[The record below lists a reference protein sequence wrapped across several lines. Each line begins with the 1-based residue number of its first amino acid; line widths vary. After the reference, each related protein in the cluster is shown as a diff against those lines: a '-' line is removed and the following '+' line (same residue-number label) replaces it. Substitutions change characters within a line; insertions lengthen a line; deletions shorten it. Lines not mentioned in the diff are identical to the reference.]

1 MTNEDISRIVETSDE
16 WITTRTGIR
25 SRRIAAPEEASSDL
39 GAEAARRALT
49 SAGLAAS
56 ELDLILTATCTPDM
70 VFPNTSSLIQV
81 AIGAGR
87 AACMDLGAACSGFVY
102 GLELAG
108 RLVQTGAYRNV
119 LLVGTEKM
127 SNLVDWK
134 DRGTC
139 VLFGDGAGA
148 CVIGRAAEGQP
159 AGYIDGIMGSDGS
172 LGDLLK
178 IPAGGS
184 RKPTTPETIASGE
197 NFLKMAGRE
206 VFKHAVTNM
215 TRIIDELLARN
226 GVTPAQ
232 IALVVPH
239 QANLRI
245 VEAIREKLGLPES
258 KIFLNLEKYGNTSAA
273 SVGIALDEAAQQGR
287 LNRGDLLVMVAFG
300 AGFTWGASLVR
311 WTR

>member
-1 MTNEDISRIVETSDE
+1 VDHHPHRHPIPPD
-16 WITTRTGIR
+16 
-25 SRRIAAPEEASSDL
+25 AAPEEAASDL
-39 GAEAARRALT
+39 GAEAARRALS
-49 SAGLAAS
+49 SAGLAAG

-102 GLELAG
+102 GLELAA

-148 CVIGRAAEGQP
+148 CVVSRAAEGQP

-184 RKPTTPETIASGE
+184 RKPTTPETIAGGE

-226 GVTPAQ
+226 GVAASQ

-273 SVGIALDEAAQQGR
+273 SVGIALDEAVQQGR